1 VKTYVVGGA
10 IRDRLLGLPTSD
22 FDYVVVGSSPKEML
36 QKGFRPVG
44 QDFPVFLHPFTNAE
58 YALART
64 ERKTAPGY
72 KGFVFHADESVSLE
86 EDLAR
91 RDLTINALAQE
102 IDNDGNLVGPIIDYC
117 GGQEDLKHKIF
128 RHIGPA
134 FSEDPVRLLRLARFS
149 ARYPEFEIADET
161 LLMLK
166 EICRSGELATLVKE
180 RVWQEFSKGFLSAK
194 PSRMLEAL
202 LQCGALHIFFPPLLV
217 GKVFENACLCI
228 DHAAQKNLSLAQ
240 RCAALLQSL
249 DVAIIESWVS
259 RWSIPN
265 ECRDYA
271 ILSSVL
277 FAALSG
283 KSSSKNPELLLKLL
297 DRIDV
302 WRKPKRFDELIEV
315 LNLASCANEELV
327 KAFEAALKVDVAA
340 LAKELG
346 QGSGELIKKRVFQA
360 RLQAIKDIL

>member
-1 VKTYVVGGA
+1 MKIYVVGGA

-36 QKGFRPVG
+36 QKGFKPVG

-72 KGFVFHADESVSLE
+72 KGFVFHADESVTLE
-86 EDLAR
+86 EDLSR

-102 IDNDGNLVGPIIDYC
+102 IDDDGNLIGPIIDYC
-117 GGQEDLKHKIF
+117 GGQEDLKRKIF

-134 FSEDPVRLLRLARFS
+134 FSEDPVRLLRLARFA
-149 ARYPEFEIADET
+149 ARYPDFELADET
-161 LLMLK
+161 LVMLK
-166 EICRSGELATLVKE
+166 EICRSGELAALVKE
-180 RVWQEFSKGFLSAK
+180 RVWQEFSKGFLSVK
-194 PSRMLEAL
+194 PSKMLEL
-202 LQCGALHIFFPPLLV
+202 LFGCGALHIFFPSALT
-217 GKVFENACLCI
+217 GKSFEQACSYVDRSANKGFTL
-228 DHAAQKNLSLAQ
+228 QQ

-249 DVAIIESWVS
+249 DVAIIESWVV
-259 RWSIPN
+259 RWGIPN

-271 ILSSVL
+271 VLSSIL

-283 KSSSKNPELLLKLL
+283 KSALKNSELLLKLL
-297 DRIDV
+297 DRVDV

-315 LNLASCANEELV
+315 LNLANCASEELV
-327 KAFEAALKVDVAA
+327 KAFHAALKVDVAA

-360 RLQAIKDIL
+360 RLQAIQRVL